1 MRIRQSVT
9 ACGAALFISI
19 SVSYAGPCSQ
29 GIFRFRAEIDAKQHA
44 NAAAGLSAPESTAA
58 TTHRQP
64 TQQSIGAAESQLGEV
79 SPEKLQTVMSAVER
93 ASEADR
99 AGDQIA
105 CEEALADAWRAFSQ

>member
-1 MRIRQSVT
+1 MRIRQSLI
-9 ACGAALFISI
+9 ACGALLIVSI
-19 SVSYAGPCSQ
+19 SGSYAGPCSQ
-29 GIFRFRAEIDAKQHA
+29 GIARFRAEIDAKQLS

-64 TQQSIGAAESQLGEV
+64 TQRSVGAAESQLGEV
-79 SPEKLQTVMSAVER
+79 SPEKLQAVMAAVER
-93 ASEADR
+93 AGEADR